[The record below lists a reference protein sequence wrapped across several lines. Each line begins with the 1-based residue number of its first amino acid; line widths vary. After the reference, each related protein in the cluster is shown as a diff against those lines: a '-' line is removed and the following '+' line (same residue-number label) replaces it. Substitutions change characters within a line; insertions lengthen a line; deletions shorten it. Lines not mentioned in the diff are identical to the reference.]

1 MTVVSTINVAACL
14 AIACAITWAI
24 MSPSVQDGLVIKLGL
39 ICCALGF
46 VGTAASIADDRMW
59 ALNNALLLIH
69 GGAIVVAGGYWL
81 RQRKRARLHRRRK
94 SDRSHLRSVGAA

>member
-1 MTVVSTINVAACL
+1 MTVVSTINVIACL
-14 AIACAITWAI
+14 AIASAITWAV
-24 MSPSVQDGLVIKLGL
+24 MAPSVQDGIVIKLGL

-69 GGAIVVAGGYWL
+69 GGAIVVAVGHWL

-94 SDRSHLRSVGAA
+94 TDWAGLHHG